1 MSSLVFDDFESNL
14 MSRDPAVSMQ
24 RMRQQ
29 AIEACQKLV
38 VADEDEEMIGGW
50 TLLTPNVPNT
60 IKSSPFEESILLLTD
75 SGLYLCRFDWN
86 MEKVSSFE
94 RVSLEHIINIKY
106 GTYITSTLT
115 ASQADETRNVGLVVV
130 YKVGKNDISR
140 VNTRSMAN
148 VARIELDLP
157 GGLSTAPLTQGIAA
171 LIGRPSSPANRV
183 LALKA
188 LSTRSAVSS
197 DGTDHQLSELE
208 QISGI
213 CAEIE
218 RMILLGQ
225 VVEIGTERGELV
237 EKGDI
242 ISLAEARKST
252 GLLEQLGHSFKKLIW
267 A

>member
-1 MSSLVFDDFESNL
+1 

-75 SGLYLCRFDWN
+75 SGLYSCRFDWN

-94 RVSLEHIINIKY
+94 RVSLEHIISIKY
-106 GTYITSTLT
+106 GIYITSTLT
-115 ASQADETRNVGLVVV
+115 ASQADETRNVGFVVT

-148 VARIELDLP
+148 VALDLP

-171 LIGRPSSPANRV
+171 LIGRPSSPADRV

-208 QISGI
+208 QVSGI